1 LGNKGRGV
9 LTMSNYDEKT
19 GIHFGV
25 ISPNS
30 ICQET
35 LQDLCFGSN
44 SIDPHYEAGKQEII
58 DDLKQFCE
66 DHYLNFEDIDP
77 DQFIDQFSDRY
88 ENSDGQYDYEDIDY
102 TLHISGDNFGIFV
115 IRSPYY
121 TFTRQC
127 SPCAPGAG
135 DLNTPAKIDKRF
147 TDRSDPGFTN
157 GVQTYCL
164 PVEFFDEYAKIP
176 YRYYRVDNDKEVI
189 APIVEVN

>member
-1 LGNKGRGV
+1 
-9 LTMSNYDEKT
+9 MPNYDEKT

-44 SIDPHYEAGKQEII
+44 SSDPYWENMIQEIKDI
-58 DDLKQFCE
+58 VSEMIEGTAYTISDDAKNQIIDVLTDDLS
-66 DHYLNFEDIDP
+66 NG
-77 DQFIDQFSDRY
+77 Y
-88 ENSDGQYDYEDIDY
+88 ENPDGQMDYETSEY

-121 TFTRQC
+121 TFTKQC

-135 DLNTPAKIDKRF
+135 DLDNPILLDTIEQKIPNFYNVFSQDNHVKA
-147 TDRSDPGFTN
+147 
-157 GVQTYCL
+157 YCL
-164 PVEFFDEYAKIP
+164 PKEFFDDEYSKIP
-176 YRYYRVDNDKEVI
+176 YRYYRVDNDKEEI
-189 APIVEVN
+189 TPIIEVK